1 MDRVDR
7 EDWVDGPD
15 RGDQD
20 PVTALQWLVNGYQV
34 SQALHVAATLG
45 IADRLGDGPR
55 SCEDLAGGGAH
66 APTLYRLL
74 RALAAVGVFREEPGR
89 RFALTPLGE
98 GLRADVPK
106 PVGPM
111 AVFVGQPSY
120 WQAWGHLL
128 HSVRTG
134 ENAFRALN
142 GIDVWAYRARHPE
155 AGARFDAAMTARS
168 RRVAGAVV
176 EAYDFGRWRCV
187 VDIAGGQGALL
198 AAVLTRHPHLRGVLF
213 DQPQVVAGAGAVLQ
227 AAGVAGRCEAVGGD
241 VFTAALPP
249 GDLYVL
255 QSIIHDWEDEP
266 ATAIL
271 RNCRR
276 GLDRDGR
283 LLLVERVLEP
293 PNEGAEG
300 KFSDLNMLVSPGG
313 RERTRDEYAAL
324 LAGAGF
330 RLEAVHPTAA
340 GVEVV
345 EAVPA

>member
-1 MDRVDR
+1 MDREDRVD
-7 EDWVDGPD
+7 GPG
-15 RGDQD
+15 RGEPD
-20 PVTALQWLVNGYQV
+20 PATALQQLVTGFQV

-45 IADRLGDGPR
+45 IADRLGAGPQ
-55 SCEDLAGGGAH
+55 SCEDLAAAAGAH

-98 GLRADVPK
+98 GLRADAPK
-106 PVGPM
+106 PVGPT
-111 AVFVGQPSY
+111 AVQIGQPY
-120 WQAWGHLL
+120 VWQAWGHLL

-134 ENAFRALN
+134 ENAFRALH
-142 GIDVWAYRARHPE
+142 GMGLWEYHARHPE
-155 AGARFDAAMTARS
+155 AGAPFDASMTARS

-176 EAYDFGRWRCV
+176 GAYDFGRRRCV

-198 AAVLTRHPHLRGVLF
+198 AAILSRYPHLRGVLF

-241 VFTAALPP
+241 FFTAELPP

-266 ATAIL
+266 ATALL

-276 GLDRDGR
+276 GLDRGRR
-283 LLLVERVLEP
+283 LLLVERVLAP

-300 KFSDLNMLVSPGG
+300 KLLDLTMLVPPGG

-340 GVEVV
+340 DVAVV

>member
-1 MDRVDR
+1 
-7 EDWVDGPD
+7 VDGPD

-20 PVTALQWLVNGYQV
+20 PVTALQQLVGGYQV

-45 IADRLGDGPR
+45 IADRLGDGPQ
-55 SCEDLAGGGAH
+55 SCEDLAAADAH

-74 RALAAVGVFREEPGR
+74 RALAAVGVFREEPDR

-98 GLRADVPK
+98 GLRTDAPK

-111 AVFVGQPSY
+111 AVHIGQPSY

-134 ENAFRALN
+134 ENAFRALH
-142 GIDVWAYRARHPE
+142 GMDVWAYRARHPE
-155 AGARFDAAMTARS
+155 AGARFDAAMTAGS

-176 EAYDFGRWRCV
+176 GAYDFGSRRCV

-198 AAVLTRHPHLRGVLF
+198 AAILTRHPHLRGVLF
-213 DQPQVVAGAGAVLQ
+213 DQPHVVAGAGPVLQ

-241 VFTAALPP
+241 FFTAELPP

-255 QSIIHDWEDEP
+255 SRIIHDWEDEP
-266 ATAIL
+266 ATALL

-276 GLDRDGR
+276 GLAADGR
-283 LLLVERVLEP
+283 LLLVERVLAP
-293 PNEGAEG
+293 PNEGAAG

-313 RERTRDEYAAL
+313 RERSRDEFAAL
-324 LAGAGF
+324 LAAAGF

-340 GVEVV
+340 DVEVV